1 MYRAEN
7 QKGLG
12 CGRFASR
19 LQLITDQGVHVK
31 RTPRPRNRTTIK
43 AQGEQFPTLTQ
54 EWEQLTFSIT
64 GVKKPNDR
72 WPLG

>member
-7 QKGLG
+7 QKGVG
-12 CGRFASR
+12 CGSFPSR
-19 LQLITDQGVHVK
+19 LQLITDQGVHVQ
-31 RTPRPRNRTTIK
+31 RIPRPRKRTTIK

-54 EWEQLTFSIT
+54 EWEQFTFSIT
-64 GVKKPNDR
+64 GVKKPDGQ